1 MDIRPAYDAVPRRPP
16 RGARRRLAPQA
27 MGAALALLLALT
39 ACGDDESEPTEENTP
54 PLEEPTEEPTEGPAG
69 ETADDDADPQSEPT
83 EAEDE
88 DAEPQETESE
98 AIDVSE
104 FSREGQESTGFPDM
118 LTEFPDGGDELLL
131 GEVRVGQH
139 EGYDRIV
146 FEHTGDGAP
155 GWHAEYVDEAVE
167 PGSGFPIEVEGEAI
181 LYLSTVGLVPG
192 NAGSDQGQ
200 LEVSNWTD
208 QQGTVFEDV
217 VTTFVHH
224 GAASY
229 YVGLDQEREFRVSVW
244 EHENGPRL
252 IIDVL
257 R

>member
-1 MDIRPAYDAVPRRPP
+1 MDIRPAYDAVPRRAVP
-16 RGARRRLAPQA
+16 GARRRLAPQA
-27 MGAALALLLALT
+27 AGAALALLLALT
-39 ACGDDESEPTEENTP
+39 ACGEGEPEPTEENTP
-54 PLEEPTEEPTEGPAG
+54 PLEEPTEEPAG
-69 ETADDDADPQSEPT
+69 ETAEEDDDEPESEPA
-83 EAEDE
+83 EADDE

-104 FSREGQESTGFPDM
+104 FSIEGQESTGFPDM
-118 LTEFPDGGDELLL
+118 LTEFPDDGDELLL

-167 PGSGFPIEVEGEAI
+167 PGSGFPLEVDGEAI

-208 QQGTVFEDV
+208 EHGTVFEDV

-229 YVGLDQEREFRVSVW
+229 YVGLDQERDFRVSVW

>member
-1 MDIRPAYDAVPRRPP
+1 MDIRPPHDAVR
-16 RGARRRLAPQA
+16 RGAPSGGRRRAAPRA
-27 MGAALALLLALT
+27 VGTALALLLALT
-39 ACGDDESEPTEENTP
+39 ACGDDESEPTEANTP
-54 PLEEPTEEPTEGPAG
+54 PLEEPTEEPTD
-69 ETADDDADPQSEPT
+69 ETADDDAEPDSEPT
-83 EAEDE
+83 ETEDE
-88 DAEPQETESE
+88 DDEPQETETE

-118 LTEFPDGGDELLL
+118 LTEFPDDGDELLL

-167 PGSGFPIEVEGEAI
+167 PGSGFPIDVGGEAI

-200 LEVSNWTD
+200 LEVSNWTE
-208 QQGTVFEDV
+208 QEGTVFEDV

-229 YVGLDQEREFRVSVW
+229 YVGMDQERDFRVSVW

>member
-1 MDIRPAYDAVPRRPP
+1 MDIRPACDAACQRLPL
-16 RGARRRLAPQA
+16 GTRLAPRTA
-27 MGAALALLLALT
+27 GVALALLLALT
-39 ACGDDESEPTEENTP
+39 ACAEDEAEPTEENTP
-54 PLEEPTEEPTEGPAG
+54 PLEEPTEGPIG
-69 ETADDDADPQSEPT
+69 ENDDDDERQSEPT
-83 EAEDE
+83 DAED
-88 DAEPQETESE
+88 DEPQGSEAQESESE

-104 FSREGQESTGFPDM
+104 FSSEGQESTGFPEM
-118 LTEFPDGGDELLL
+118 LTEFPDDGDELLL
-131 GEVRVGQH
+131 GEVRVGRH
-139 EGYDRIV
+139 EGYDRVV

-155 GWHAEYVDEAVE
+155 GWHAEYVEEAVE
-167 PGSGFPIEVEGEAI
+167 PGSGFPIDVEGEVI

-200 LEVSNWTD
+200 LEVSSWTD
-208 QQGTVFEDV
+208 DQGTVFEDV

-229 YVGLDQEREFRVSVW
+229 YVGLDQERDFRVSVW
-244 EHENGPRL
+244 EHEDGPRL